1 MQTGIDVCPG
11 HFLETPERGKLSSH
25 AIASHSQTWDY
36 RCLVCWACAFGNI
49 AATMA
54 TFVALQG
61 KKARMQK
68 QAASNLD
75 DISSLATKTMRDS
88 KRKLPKIL
96 SWSRTN

>member
-1 MQTGIDVCPG
+1 MLPSPSCCQSHPNPASWMFTCQDCSP
-11 HFLETPERGKLSSH
+11 SSTK
-25 AIASHSQTWDY
+25 ASSL
-36 RCLVCWACAFGNI
+36 RC
-49 AATMA
+49 
-54 TFVALQG
+54 VALQG

-75 DISSLATKTMRDS
+75 DISDLATKTMRDG